1 MILSMTGFGKKEF
14 QYKDKCINIEI
25 RSLNSKN
32 TDITIRT
39 PNYYR
44 PIDPEIRKKL
54 VNKMQRGKIDL
65 NIHIEYTGDSA
76 PTSINN
82 KIVKAYMKQLE

>member
-14 QYKDKCINIEI
+14 QFEDKCISVEI

-39 PNYYR
+39 PNYLK
-44 PIDPEIRKKL
+44 PLDPEIRKKL
-54 VNKMQRGKIDL
+54 AK
-65 NIHIEYTGDSA
+65 
-76 PTSINN
+76 
-82 KIVKAYMKQLE
+82 

>member
-32 TDITIRT
+32 TILQSEPLITKT
-39 PNYYR
+39 YR
-44 PIDPEIRKKL
+44 P
-54 VNKMQRGKIDL
+54 
-65 NIHIEYTGDSA
+65 
-76 PTSINN
+76 
-82 KIVKAYMKQLE
+82 